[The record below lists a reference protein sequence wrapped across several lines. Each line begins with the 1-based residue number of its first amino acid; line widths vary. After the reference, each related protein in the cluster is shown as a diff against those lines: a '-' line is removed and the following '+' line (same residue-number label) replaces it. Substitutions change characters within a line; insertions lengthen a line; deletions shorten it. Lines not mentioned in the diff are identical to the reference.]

1 MLRSTDEEVRSA
13 PGGAPER
20 RPAGFCDP
28 VTLEIVRGA
37 IRATQAEMEALIER
51 TAISAF
57 IREKKD
63 FYTSLFDAEGVMAV
77 GSNMPVFGDMSG
89 SVFKRFAPDTMM
101 PGDLYW
107 YSDCYESTG
116 AVSHSNDQVLIAPVF
131 REGRRCAFVMS
142 WAHFADIGG
151 MRAGSISP
159 ETTDIFQ
166 EGIIVPATKLI
177 DQGRTNE
184 AVLRIFHRNSRYPDQ
199 SRGDMR
205 ALMASVELGVKR
217 VEEILARFG
226 ADVVEDALAQ
236 LLART
241 RRIVRER
248 LAATFPYGTHR
259 FTDAI
264 DSDGHGNGP
273 FRIRLALTRERGQG
287 GQAGQGGEDRFIFD
301 ASETDDQ
308 SPGPVNFLMN
318 PGVPGMALGL
328 YYLGG
333 DAGQVCNAGG
343 PLALDEVILREGSLL
358 APRFPA
364 PLGMRGL
371 TMMRVL
377 AALMGLVSVAGGKGP
392 AAHSAYVIT
401 LMRGTFTD
409 EQGRK
414 QPFLLAD
421 GIGVGYGARP
431 FADGID
437 AVYFVAQEN
446 YPVEFL
452 ELGYPVRLRRYGI
465 VKDSG
470 GPGRFRGGCGIVR
483 EYEILADEAV
493 LAIRIDGVK
502 NPPWGIAGGMS
513 GGSGRAVLNPGTP
526 QERVLAPL
534 SDGNLLARGDIL
546 RMETGGGGGHGHPFD
561 RPAEAVLED
570 VLGGFVGEEAAAKH
584 YGVAMKGDAVDAA
597 ATAALRAERK
607 PGGAFHR
614 NEYVDVLV

>member
-1 MLRSTDEEVRSA
+1 MLRSTDKDALSGGEAVAS
-13 PGGAPER
+13 PGGSA
-20 RPAGFCDP
+20 CDP
-28 VTLEIVRGA
+28 VTLEIIRGA

-63 FYTSLFDAEGVMAV
+63 FYTSLFDADGVMAV

-89 SVFKRFAPDTMM
+89 SVFKRFPPKTMR

-131 REGRRCAFVMS
+131 HAGRRCACVMS

-151 MRAGSISP
+151 IRAGSISP

-177 DQGRTNE
+177 DEGRTNQ
-184 AVLRIFHRNSRYPDQ
+184 AVLEIFHRNSRFPDQ

-226 ADVVEDALAQ
+226 ADMVADALAQ

-248 LAATFPYGTHR
+248 LAETFPYGTHR

-273 FRIRLALTRERGQG
+273 FKIRFALTREKGRD
-287 GQAGQGGEDRFIFD
+287 GEDRFVFD
-301 ASETDDQ
+301 ATETDDQ
-308 SPGPVNFLMN
+308 SPGPINFLMN

-343 PLALDEVILREGSLL
+343 PLARDEVYLRQGSLL
-358 APRFPA
+358 APHFPA

-377 AALMGLVSVAGGKGP
+377 AALMGLVGVAGGKGS
-392 AAHSAYVIT
+392 AAHSAYVIS
-401 LMRGTFTD
+401 LMRGTFKD
-409 EQGRK
+409 GRGET

-431 FADGID
+431 YADGID

-452 ELGYPVRLRRYGI
+452 ELGYPVRLRTYAIAR
-465 VKDSG
+465 DSG
-470 GPGRFRGGCGIVR
+470 GPGRYRGGCGIVR
-483 EYEILADEAV
+483 EYEILAEEAV
-493 LAIRIDGVK
+493 LAVRIDSVK

-513 GGSGRAVLNPGTP
+513 GGSGRAVINPGTA

-534 SDGNLLARGDIL
+534 SDGNRLKRGDIL

-561 RPAEAVLED
+561 RPEAEVLED
-570 VLGGFVGEEAAAKH
+570 VLGGMVSAEAAATH
-584 YGVAMKGDAVDAA
+584 YGVVISGETVDAA
-597 ATAALRAERK
+597 ATAARRQNRTQVR
-607 PGGAFHR
+607 AFHR
-614 NEYVDVLV
+614 NGYVDALV

>member
-1 MLRSTDEEVRSA
+1 MLRSTKERPEPAAGGEVEERVS
-13 PGGAPER
+13 GA
-20 RPAGFCDP
+20 CDP
-28 VTLEIVRGA
+28 VILEILRGA
-37 IRATQAEMEALIER
+37 IRAVQAEMEALIER

-63 FYTSLFDAEGVMAV
+63 FYTSLFDADGVMAV

-89 SVFKRFAPDTMM
+89 SVFKRFPPETMR

-131 REGRRCAFVMS
+131 HEGRRCAFVMS

-159 ETTDIFQ
+159 DTTDIFQ

-177 DQGRTNE
+177 EEGRINE
-184 AVLRIFHRNSRYPDQ
+184 AVLELFHRNSRYPDQ

-205 ALMASVELGVKR
+205 ALMASVELGVRR
-217 VEEILARFG
+217 VEEILVRFG
-226 ADVVEDALAQ
+226 SAVVEDGLRQ

-241 RRIVRER
+241 RRLVRER
-248 LAATFPYGTHR
+248 LAETFPFGTHR

-273 FRIRLALTRERGQG
+273 FRIRFALTRER
-287 GQAGQGGEDRFIFD
+287 ASKGEDRFIFD

-308 SPGPVNFLMN
+308 APGPVNFLMN

-328 YYLGG
+328 FYLGG
-333 DAGQVCNAGG
+333 DPGQVCNAGG
-343 PLALDEVILREGSLL
+343 PQALDEVILREGSLL

-377 AALMGLVSVAGGKGP
+377 AGLMGLVNVAGGKAP

-401 LMRGTFTD
+401 LMRGSFTD
-409 EQGRK
+409 EKGEK
-414 QPFLLAD
+414 QPFLLSD
-421 GIGVGYGARP
+421 GIGVGYGARA

-446 YPVEFL
+446 YPVEFV
-452 ELGYPVRLRRYGI
+452 ELGYPVRLTRYAI
-465 VKDSG
+465 AQDSG

-493 LAIRIDGVK
+493 LAIRIDGVE

-513 GGSGRAVLNPGTP
+513 GGAGRAVVNPGTSR
-526 QERVLAPL
+526 ERVLRPL
-534 SDGNLLARGDIL
+534 SDGNRLVRGDLL
-546 RMETGGGGGHGHPFD
+546 RIETGGGGGHGHPFD
-561 RPAEAVLED
+561 RPPEAVLED
-570 VLGGFVGEEAAAKH
+570 VLGGFVSEEAAAKH
-584 YGVAMKGDAVDAA
+584 YGVVITSEAVDAA
-597 ATAALRAERK
+597 ATAALRRK
-607 PGGAFHR
+607 RPPVRAFHR
-614 NEYVDVLV
+614 NEYVDVLA

>member
-1 MLRSTDEEVRSA
+1 MLRSIDEATKPAADASSKKLTA
-13 PGGAPER
+13 SGA
-20 RPAGFCDP
+20 CDP
-28 VTLEIVRGA
+28 VTLEILRGA
-37 IRATQAEMEALIER
+37 IRAVQAEMEALIER

-63 FYTSLFDAEGVMAV
+63 FYTSLFDADGVMAV

-89 SVFKRFAPDTMM
+89 SVFKRFAPETMR

-131 REGRRCAFVMS
+131 HQGRRCAFVMS

-159 ETTDIFQ
+159 DATDIFQ

-177 DQGRTNE
+177 EAGRMNE
-184 AVLRIFHRNSRYPDQ
+184 AVLEVFHRNSRFPEQ

-217 VEEILARFG
+217 VEEILTRFG
-226 ADVVEDALAQ
+226 APVVEDGLRQ

-241 RRIVRER
+241 RRLVRER
-248 LAATFPYGTHR
+248 LAETFPYGTHR

-273 FRIRLALTRERGQG
+273 YRIRFALTRERDGK
-287 GQAGQGGEDRFIFD
+287 GEDRFIFD

-333 DAGQVCNAGG
+333 DPGQVCNAGG
-343 PLALDEVILREGSLL
+343 PQALDEVILRQGSLL

-377 AALMGLVSVAGGKGP
+377 AGLMGLVNVAGGKGP

-409 EQGRK
+409 EKGEK
-414 QPFLLAD
+414 QPFLLSD

-431 FADGID
+431 YADGID

-446 YPVEFL
+446 YPVEFV
-452 ELGYPVRLRRYGI
+452 ELGYPVRLTHYGI
-465 VKDSG
+465 ASDSG
-470 GPGRFRGGCGIVR
+470 GPGRHRGGCGIVR

-493 LAIRIDGVK
+493 LAVRIDGVS

-513 GGSGRAVLNPGTP
+513 GGAGRAVVNPDT
-526 QERVLAPL
+526 ERERALRPL
-534 SDGNLLARGDIL
+534 SDGNRLTRGDIL
-546 RMETGGGGGHGHPFD
+546 RIETGGGGGHGHPFD
-561 RPAEAVLED
+561 RPAEEVLED
-570 VLGGFVGEEAAAKH
+570 VLGGFVSMEAAAKH
-584 YGVAMKGDAVDAA
+584 YGVVIAAEEVDAA
-597 ATAALRAERK
+597 ATAALRRK
-607 PGGAFHR
+607 RPPARAFHR
-614 NEYVDVLV
+614 NEYVDVLA